1 MIIIYC
7 LDEDLFKAC
16 GGKRLGM
23 RARMPQEGKWKR
35 IEEAE
40 KKMKNKDENE
50 IKEGEKEPKKRKHK
64 HHHDKKEKKKA
75 KKE

>member
-1 MIIIYC
+1 
-7 LDEDLFKAC
+7 
-16 GGKRLGM
+16 M

-40 KKMKNKDENE
+40 KKLKSGKEVNDES
-50 IKEGEKEPKKRKHK
+50 KPKKRKHK
-64 HHHDKKEKKKA
+64 HHHHDKEEKKA